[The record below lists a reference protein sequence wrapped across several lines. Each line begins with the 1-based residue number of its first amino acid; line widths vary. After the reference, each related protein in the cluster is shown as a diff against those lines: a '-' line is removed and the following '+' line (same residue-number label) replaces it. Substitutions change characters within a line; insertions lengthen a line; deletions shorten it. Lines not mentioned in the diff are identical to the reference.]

1 MKKINLSILNENL
14 EKRIQNDVDTNHIL
28 GASVLVRQEGEL
40 LLEKSWGYADVAK
53 TKALSEKALFRIASM
68 TKPVT
73 GVAAMILVDRG
84 LLDVDD
90 KIEKYLPEFSNLRK
104 GTIDENGEIKV
115 VGKLETPPTVKHILT
130 HTTLIDYG
138 ELFKAQYKN
147 YTDDIKAD
155 LHKAVDFYSS
165 LVVEKEPGVMNSYS
179 GTVAFDVLAVII
191 EKITGRDYSE
201 FLKNEIFVPLG
212 MDDTTFTPS
221 ASQRERMVQMHDLKD
236 GQSVPGKTY
245 EGCVFENVP
254 TSHPLGGAGL
264 VSSVRDYD
272 RFASMLVNGGILDGK
287 RILSEN
293 AVKLMATPPYPQLLN
308 SSNRWGLSVRVIDT
322 ENKIIPVGCFGWS
335 GAYGTHFWVDPENK
349 ITAVYMKNSQHDGGG
364 GCITAKNFERDVVA
378 SML

>member
-40 LLEKSWGYADVAK
+40 LVEKSWGYADVAK
-53 TKALSEKALFRIASM
+53 TKALSERDLFRIASM

-115 VGKLETPPTVKHILT
+115 VGKLENPPTVKHILT

-293 AVKLMATPPYPQLLN
+293 AVKLMATPPYPQLKN

-322 ENKIIPVGCFGWS
+322 EDKILPVGCFGWS
-335 GAYGTHFWVDPENK
+335 GAYGTHFWVDPVNK
-349 ITAVYMKNSQHDGGG
+349 ITAVYMKNSRHDGGG
-364 GCITAKNFERDVVA
+364 GCITAKNFERDIVA